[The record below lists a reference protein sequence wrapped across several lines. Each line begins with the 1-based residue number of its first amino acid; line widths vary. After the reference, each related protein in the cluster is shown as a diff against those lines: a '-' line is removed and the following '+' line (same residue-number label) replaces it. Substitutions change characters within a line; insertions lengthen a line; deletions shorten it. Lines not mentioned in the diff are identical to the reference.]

1 MIDDGFPSGRQRSAK
16 KRSENGQSGLKRR
29 FVVNPHP
36 FKSLISVFQRKSDA
50 ELRSLRSTLTA
61 LREEHTQ
68 LTDDH
73 EALSRSTSQTLSAQ
87 KSQITTLTRQVTLL
101 QDELAEYRQIAEE
114 RAHALE
120 ALRTE
125 LDDASAANESFSQKT
140 TDEET
145 WAVVRAELS
154 RQAEYM
160 RALEAANARFGAEN
174 VALKERHASIE
185 VLREQK
191 RALEKKAQGAEEL
204 REKVFKLEAELD
216 AARRERETW
225 YVNVAYVVA
234 L

>member
-1 MIDDGFPSGRQRSAK
+1 M
-16 KRSENGQSGLKRR
+16 
-29 FVVNPHP
+29 NPHP